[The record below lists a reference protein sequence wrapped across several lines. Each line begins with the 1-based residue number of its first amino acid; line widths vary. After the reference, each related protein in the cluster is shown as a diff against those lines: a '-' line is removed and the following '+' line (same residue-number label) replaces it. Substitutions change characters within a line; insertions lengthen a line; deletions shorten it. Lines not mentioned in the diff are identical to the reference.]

1 MQKRSVWKAGLQK
14 GRVTEGNVWIWAE
27 YVTHMC
33 ENAIVKPII
42 MNASLKTIKIQLSS
56 AER

>member
-14 GRVTEGNVWIWAE
+14 GNVWIWAE
-27 YVTHMC
+27 YVTRMC

-42 MNASLKTIKIQLSS
+42 MNTSLKTIKIQLSS